1 MAGTAV
7 QQGPWGGANGAV
19 FDMHPQPIILG
30 FTVWADSQ
38 YINGIQFQYG
48 QGSST
53 SVYGTRRGTPTTVTF
68 QPGEFLNGIEG
79 SIDKI
84 VGAYVVCSLTF
95 NTNTSNTYGPYGSV
109 QGSTFAFKSTA
120 AIVGFFGRSAQ
131 QLNAIGIYI
140 D

>member
-1 MAGTAV
+1 MGSKYEAQLMAGVAV

-19 FDMHPQPIILG
+19 FDMHAQPIILG
-30 FTVWADSQ
+30 F
-38 YINGIQFQYG
+38 
-48 QGSST
+48 
-53 SVYGTRRGTPTTVTF
+53 TVTF